1 MKLDLYVNSI
11 INLFFFKVDSKQK
24 WKFSFEKLFSSKKLY
39 IVVTI
44 SLNKINKKVFS
55 IDAIYYKEKNYEMKT
70 KDNFIVARIF

>member
-24 WKFSFEKLFSSKKLY
+24 CKFSFEKLFSSKKLY

>member
-55 IDAIYYKEKNYEMKT
+55 IDAIYYKEKNYVMKT
-70 KDNFIVARIF
+70 KDNFIVAGIF